1 MTPDRTAGKDLVVIV
16 HGLWMHGA
24 VYALLAGR
32 VRACGYQPALF
43 SYRSVTLSLDE
54 IGRRLGRFVEARRPI
69 RVHFIGHSLGGLVVL
84 NMLAQER
91 ALPVGRVVLLGSP
104 VSGSQA
110 VDQLLGSRAGRVL
123 LGRALPEWRPELAR
137 QVTARVQVGS
147 IAGTLRM
154 GIGSLLVRL
163 SAANDGLVGVQETQ
177 VPGMADHI
185 VMRTSHS
192 GMAVSPH
199 VARQI
204 CHFLQYGR
212 FSHA

>member
-1 MTPDRTAGKDLVVIV
+1 VVIV

-32 VRACGYQPALF
+32 LRACGFQPALY
-43 SYRSVTLSLDE
+43 SYRSITASLDE
-54 IGRRLGRFVEARRPI
+54 IGRRLARFVDMRRAA
-69 RVHFIGHSLGGLVVL
+69 RVHFVGHSLGGLVVL
-84 NMLAQER
+84 SLLAREPV
-91 ALPVGRVVLLGSP
+91 LPVGRVVLLGSP
-104 VSGSQA
+104 VNGSQA
-110 VDQLLGSRAGRVL
+110 VEQLLRTRAGRVV
-123 LGRALPEWRPELAR
+123 LGKALPEWRPQIAM
-137 QVTARVQVGS
+137 QAVARVEVGS

-154 GIGSLLVRL
+154 GIGSLVVRL
-163 SAANDGLVGVQETQ
+163 SAPNDGVVAVQETRMR
-177 VPGMADHI
+177 GIADHI

>member
-1 MTPDRTAGKDLVVIV
+1 MTPERTAGKDLVVIV

-24 VYALLAGR
+24 VYALLAAR
-32 VRACGYQPALF
+32 VRAWGYQPALF

-54 IGRRLGRFVEARRPI
+54 IGRRLGRFVEMRRPT

-84 NMLAQER
+84 DMLAQER
-91 ALPVGRVVLLGSP
+91 ALPVGRVVLLGTP
-104 VSGSQA
+104 ASGSQA
-110 VDQLLGSRAGRVL
+110 VVQLLGTRAGRALV
-123 LGRALPEWRPELAR
+123 GKALPEWRPEIAG
-137 QVTARVQVGS
+137 QVAGRVEVGS

-154 GIGSLLVRL
+154 GIGSLVVHL
-163 SAANDGLVGVQETQ
+163 SAPNDGVVAVEETRL
-177 VPGMADHI
+177 PGIADHI